1 MTNCS
6 CVQTFLSSSVQ
17 HWCLV
22 SLLYSEKFTPVHS
35 PEVSPFTKW
44 DHPMEQIKCFSVSWW
59 PKMSIFLRNY
69 SEFNSIFFI
78 FLYLYLWPTQ
88 WGYILFFFVVCF
100 FVIIR
105 GSFTYLAYWCML
117 FFDQPEFLL
126 GSTIFCWVNKII
138 HGIFFFFLNKKEI

>member
-88 WGYILFFFVVCF
+88 WGYILFFFL
-100 FVIIR
+100 FV
-105 GSFTYLAYWCML
+105 
-117 FFDQPEFLL
+117 FLL
-126 GSTIFCWVNKII
+126 SLEVHLHIWLIGACCFLTNLNSYWVLQFFAEWIKLFTE
-138 HGIFFFFLNKKEI
+138 IFFFFK